1 MEESKGHEG
10 NERLDFNPT
19 SKNNERQPGIF
30 SFSQNNGNNRY
41 SVPIPS
47 RRTFNDAL
55 SNANLESMLELGM
68 FNSGMFNSPPVTNT
82 RSRTISPRSR
92 SRYKP
97 YSTLINNNRYSN
109 PIVSRIMRE
118 EPIKPINHTTLIE
131 QSWATFQVYPKT
143 IFNKI
148 QFKQYS
154 VLGEIG
160 KRNHSDEYMKLYG
173 SLPNINFATTAMV
186 DAGGLPYFHGEFKG
200 PRSTERNPGHGPR
213 SAGGSSEA
221 LYKYI
226 GINRLSK
233 FNTKTLNEIKGI
245 GDASFYKYK
254 KGDNYYNVIHAIG
267 PNFNNTSS
275 KIIRDM
281 TKKLPFLPE
290 YTKTNFDRD
299 KPKDRVTLLS
309 IVYYNIFKQFID
321 NIQINDDPELNTLN
335 TLNIVPISV
344 GIFANKSLFNFEKSI
359 DETMK
364 SILKALEMMHQT
376 PGMLQELNGIEI
388 NICLWDDIN
397 TKGKLFDIN
406 NQNSLCYMY
415 KEKRDEISSQI
426 RGGHFN
432 SHSIKQKYNKI
443 IKKRTLRKKNKTHKK
458 VKLYKI

>member
-1 MEESKGHEG
+1 MYKGSEESKGHEG
-10 NERLDFNPT
+10 NERRMFYPT
-19 SKNNERQPGIF
+19 SENNERQPGIF
-30 SFSQNNGNNRY
+30 RFLQKNGNIRS
-41 SVPIPS
+41 SVPSPN
-47 RRTFNDAL
+47 RTHSNDAL
-55 SNANLESMLELGM
+55 STANLQRMLE
-68 FNSGMFNSPPVTNT
+68 SGAFNSPQVNITNT

-92 SRYKP
+92 YKP
-97 YSTLINNNRYSN
+97 YTTIIDTARYST
-109 PIVSRIMRE
+109 PIVNRIMRQ
-118 EPIKPINHTTLIE
+118 EPIKPINYKTLIE
-131 QSWATFQVYPKT
+131 QSWATFQVDPKT

-160 KRNHSDEYMKLYG
+160 KRNHSAEYEKLYG

-186 DAGGLPYFHGEFKG
+186 DAGGLPYFHGDFKG

-233 FNTKTLNEIKGI
+233 FNTKTLNEITGI

-254 KGDNYYNVIHAIG
+254 KGYNDYNVIHAIG

-281 TKKLPFLPE
+281 AKKLPFLPE
-290 YTKTNFDRD
+290 YTKTNFDRN

-321 NIQINDDPELNTLN
+321 NIQINDDPKLN

-344 GIFANKSLFNFEKSI
+344 
-359 DETMK
+359 
-364 SILKALEMMHQT
+364 
-376 PGMLQELNGIEI
+376 
-388 NICLWDDIN
+388 
-397 TKGKLFDIN
+397 
-406 NQNSLCYMY
+406 
-415 KEKRDEISSQI
+415 
-426 RGGHFN
+426 
-432 SHSIKQKYNKI
+432 
-443 IKKRTLRKKNKTHKK
+443 
-458 VKLYKI
+458 